1 MGVNLMKKLIIIAA
15 AALSLVAPGL
25 AVAGKSMPGMGG
37 KPMIGGHHG
46 SPTGKN
52 FGARRNWGG
61 KHNGRWV
68 GGHRA
73 PGGWNGYRRP
83 SIGYA
88 LPSYWVSPS
97 YYIGNYDYYGFSRPS
112 AGYGWSRYY
121 DDAVLTDRYGRVHDT
136 APNVDWDR
144 YDAYDDS
151 YAGEDYSSSY
161 GYREEPL
168 GARADGY
175 DDSGRNYRGG
185 NRGSGVAGAVI
196 GGGFGAIAG
205 SAIAGRGDRTEGAI
219 IGGVLGAATG
229 AAIGSA
235 SRGRNRDY
243 RDDYGYGAPRY
254 DNGGGYDDRYAY
266 GRPAKVKK
274 LKKKY
279 RNAPRSRYDDSVY
292 GGTWNGTWTGS
303 YEGGPVRTYE
313 GTYEG
318 SAPHWDH
325 RGGNRGPVAH
335 QPTVGYPY
343 PGPTPHHGYGY
354 GYTHEAPEVTTV
366 VVQSQPV
373 TTTTTTVT
381 EEVYYASA
389 PRKRWA
395 PRPKKVWKPRPKPRC
410 VCR

>member
-1 MGVNLMKKLIIIAA
+1 MKKLIIIAA

-25 AVAGKSMPGMGG
+25 AVAGKSMPGFGG
-37 KPMIGGHHG
+37 GPSIGGHRGG
-46 SPTGKN
+46 SVGNN
-52 FGARRNWGG
+52 FGTRRNWGG
-61 KHNGRWV
+61 KHNGRWI

-73 PGGWNGYRRP
+73 PGGYNGYRRP
-83 SIGYA
+83 SFGFI

-97 YYIGNYDYYGFSRPS
+97 YYIGNYSYYGLSRPS
-112 AGYGWSRYY
+112 NGYGWSRYY

-136 APNVDWDR
+136 ANVDWDR
-144 YDAYDDS
+144 YDSYDDA

-175 DDSGRNYRGG
+175 DESGRNYRGG
-185 NRGSGVAGAVI
+185 RGGSRGNGIAGAVV

-205 SAIAGRGDRTEGAI
+205 SAIAGRGNRTEGAI
-219 IGGVLGAATG
+219 IGGVLGAAAGG
-229 AAIGSA
+229 AVGSA
-235 SRGRNRDY
+235 GRGRDRDF
-243 RDDYGYGAPRY
+243 RDDNVYGEPRY
-254 DNGGGYDDRYAY
+254 DRSGGYDDRYAY

-279 RNAPRSRYDDSVY
+279 RKAPRSRYDDSVY
-292 GGTWNGTWTGS
+292 NGRWNGTWTGS
-303 YEGGPVRTYE
+303 YEGGPVQTYE

-318 SAPHWDH
+318 SAPHWDS
-325 RGGNRGPVAH
+325 RGDNRGPAVR

-343 PGPTPHHGYGY
+343 PGPTLQQGNGY
-354 GYTHEAPEVTTV
+354 GYTYDAPEVTTF

-373 TTTTTTVT
+373 ITTSTTVT
-381 EEVYYASA
+381 EEIIYTSA
-389 PRKRWA
+389 ARKRWA

-410 VCR
+410 MCR